1 MSPARRIIPAVVA
14 AVVIAGALLL
24 ARGLHGVLHPP
35 PRAASAANAV
45 ASGQPAAIPLA
56 RPGASGSP
64 RARMSGTAVER
75 RFVASYARYLDG
87 QAPVSALRYVSIT
100 ARDEATAA
108 GRLPAAIKD
117 GPLTVKSIVQTGA
130 TAYSA
135 QATATVINRQASYP
149 FTVTLV
155 RDDAGWFIS
164 GLAAPDLTADQP
176 VAHATWK
183 PMPAVEQNA
192 ARRFAVG
199 YVQHLAG
206 ARMPAMTAT
215 ARREV
220 AQGEDTL
227 HSTTLPARASARVT
241 RLRFG
246 PLEGNEFAVTATLTA
261 ARRRLSFTFLMLH
274 TRSGWECDAFL

>member
-1 MSPARRIIPAVVA
+1 MSPARRIIPAAVA
-14 AVVIAGALLL
+14 AIVIAGALLL
-24 ARGLHGVLHPP
+24 ARGLHGALRQQPS
-35 PRAASAANAV
+35 SATAGGAI
-45 ASGQPAAIPLA
+45 ATGRPLAIPLA
-56 RPGASGSP
+56 RAGAAGSR
-64 RARMSGTAVER
+64 RARLSGIAVER

-100 ARDEATAA
+100 ARDQATAA

-117 GPLTVKSIVQTGA
+117 GPLTVKSIVQTGV

-135 QATATVINRQASYP
+135 QATVTVTNRQASYP

-155 RDDAGWFIS
+155 HDDAGWFIS
-164 GLAAPDLTADQP
+164 GLTAPDLTADQP
-176 VAHATWK
+176 IAHATWK
-183 PMPAVEQNA
+183 PMPALEQDA

-220 AQGEDTL
+220 TLGDDKL
-227 HSTTLPARASARVT
+227 HSTTLPARARARVT